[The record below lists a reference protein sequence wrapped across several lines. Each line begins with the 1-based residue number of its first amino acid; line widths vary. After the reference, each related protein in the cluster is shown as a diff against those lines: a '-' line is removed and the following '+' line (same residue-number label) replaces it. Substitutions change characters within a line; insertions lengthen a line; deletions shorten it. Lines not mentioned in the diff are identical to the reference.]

1 MKRKYKPLGAS
12 YDKEDQW
19 NNFGMSKTY
28 TKKVIKDMYSG
39 KNQKEMLEKLE
50 ACKTI
55 SDIDN
60 LLVYGRRN
68 LL

>member
-1 MKRKYKPLGAS
+1 
-12 YDKEDQW
+12 
-19 NNFGMSKTY
+19 
-28 TKKVIKDMYSG
+28 MYSG